1 MFVEKFNISF
11 PVGRVE
17 YPIDFEEYLN
27 CLDNRDIGGLDGLYE
42 ALLTSYVDDA
52 AKYVSGSSMFQTMR
66 HAIESAPGETGKRI
80 RFHGFGNSSYRSR
93 EMGETLRG

>member
-1 MFVEKFNISF
+1 VFVEKFNISF

-52 AKYVSGSSMFQTMR
+52 AKYVSGSSRFRTMR
-66 HAIESAPGETGKRI
+66 HAMDSRTQTIGRGKWAKRYEVDELP
-80 RFHGFGNSSYRSR
+80 R
-93 EMGETLRG
+93 RGS